1 MEFKDY
7 VRIVLAHWVGVLVLA
22 IAGVAG
28 AAVYNLS
35 QPKVYQAT
43 ATGYVTAG
51 QTDGASD
58 ATIGDALAKAKVT
71 SYVAVATSTKV
82 ADHVIKDL
90 DLTTSP
96 GVLIGKI
103 SVSQPTG
110 TVLININARAADPH
124 DAQALADAWVNAL
137 AAEIKTLD
145 TSATSEASTSSK
157 GTTDTA
163 AAPSLRI
170 ETLSQASPGSL
181 VLPRT
186 NLNLLAG
193 LVLGLLL
200 GLAYALI
207 RHQFDRRLRSTE
219 EVEKQFGIPVI
230 GMIPQSSHMRQDD
243 GRELALAV
251 TGSVTSG
258 SASTAEG
265 FRKLRTNLAY
275 MDVDHPPRVIVVTSP
290 KQSDGKSTVAAN
302 LAAAIAIAG
311 QPVTLIDGDLR
322 RPTVADSLA
331 MVDGAG
337 LTDVL
342 VGRVEP
348 ADVIQDH
355 PDVPGLRVLASGAIP
370 PNPSELLGSNAMRSL
385 VGELAEDAMVI
396 IDAPPLLPVTDAAVL
411 TRSAD
416 GAIVVISHGGTL
428 DTELAASLSHITAVH
443 GRTLGIV
450 FNRMRRS
457 ASGGYYGADYY
468 RYEYKPDAGRRKL
481 KPRRQK
487 EQSGSAS

>member
-1 MEFKDY
+1 MELKDY
-7 VRIVLAHWVGVLVLA
+7 VRIVLAHWFGVVLLA
-22 IAGVAG
+22 VAGVAG
-28 AAVYNLS
+28 AVAYNVS
-35 QPKVYQAT
+35 QPKVYEAT

-51 QTDGASD
+51 ASANTSD
-58 ATIGDALAKAKVT
+58 ATLADSLAKAKVT

-82 ADHVIKDL
+82 ANRVIRSL
-90 DLTTSP
+90 GLETTP
-96 GVLIGKI
+96 GALIGEI
-103 SVSQPTG
+103 SVDQPTD
-110 TVLININARAADPH
+110 TVLLNVHARAG
-124 DAQALADAWVNAL
+124 DAQDAQDLANAWVAAL
-137 AAEIKTLD
+137 AAEIQDLDVGSSD
-145 TSATSEASTSSK
+145 TSTTSPSGDDA
-157 GTTDTA
+157 
-163 AAPSLRI
+163 SLRI
-170 ETLSQASPGSL
+170 ETLSQAQPGSL

-186 NLNLLAG
+186 TLNLLAG
-193 LVLGLLL
+193 LIVGLLL

-207 RHQFDRRLRSTE
+207 RHQFDRRLRSSE
-219 EVEKQFGIPVI
+219 EVEKQFGVPVI
-230 GMIPQSSHMRQDD
+230 GMIPYSQHMRQDSHN
-243 GRELALAV
+243 AVTLAV
-251 TGSVTSG
+251 TE
-258 SASTAEG
+258 SASSSASITAEG

-302 LAAAIAIAG
+302 LAAAIAIGG

-322 RPTVADSLA
+322 RPTVASSLS

-342 VGRVEP
+342 VGRVAP
-348 ADVIQDH
+348 AEVIQDH

-385 VGELAEDAMVI
+385 IHDLAAEAMVI

-416 GAIVVISHGGTL
+416 GALVVISHANTL

-443 GRTLGIV
+443 GRTLGLV

-457 ASGGYYGADYY
+457 AGSGMYGGDYY
-468 RYEYKPDAGRRKL
+468 RYEYKPESSRRRLRPGRQTAK
-481 KPRRQK
+481 
-487 EQSGSAS
+487 SG

>member
-7 VRIVLAHWVGVLVLA
+7 VRIVRAHWVGVLVLA

-157 GTTDTA
+157 GTTDTP

-275 MDVDHPPRVIVVTSP
+275 MDVDHPPRIIVVTSP
-290 KQSDGKSTVAAN
+290 K
-302 LAAAIAIAG
+302 
-311 QPVTLIDGDLR
+311 PR
-322 RPTVADSLA
+322 R
-331 MVDGAG
+331 GC
-337 LTDVL
+337 
-342 VGRVEP
+342 
-348 ADVIQDH
+348 
-355 PDVPGLRVLASGAIP
+355 LAS
-370 PNPSELLGSNAMRSL
+370 NPM
-385 VGELAEDAMVI
+385 
-396 IDAPPLLPVTDAAVL
+396 PLSTMPSRVP
-411 TRSAD
+411 
-416 GAIVVISHGGTL
+416 
-428 DTELAASLSHITAVH
+428 AS
-443 GRTLGIV
+443 
-450 FNRMRRS
+450 RRS
-457 ASGGYYGADYY
+457 
-468 RYEYKPDAGRRKL
+468 R
-481 KPRRQK
+481 
-487 EQSGSAS
+487 